1 MSQRNEFEACAYLCC
16 LSFGLIFLILTILSA
31 GESPK
36 LYTNQTGSFI
46 PETEEMFINQTE
58 SENITVK
65 KLG

>member
-1 MSQRNEFEACAYLCC
+1 MSQRNELDAWACLCC
-16 LSFGLIFLILTILSA
+16 LSFGLIILISTILSA
-31 GESPK
+31 EESPK
-36 LYTNQTGSFI
+36 LYRNQTGSFI